1 MHDNI
6 EIDGRIILASNNDE
20 NVSGTLRCTNEHFI
34 FKLDR

>member
-20 NVSGTLRCTNEHFI
+20 NVSGTLRYTNEHFI